1 MLFRDARLKIDRAE
15 KHIAEADERIDLIT
29 GPNSQTSRIEIHAEA
44 RVKSVHYR
52 LERLGDLPE
61 LACVIGD
68 GIHNL
73 KTALDYAW
81 FQTVASLAP
90 GVKGRPKFPIYP
102 SADQLMNALADNG
115 ISAATPTLADFML
128 TKIKPYD
135 GGNFYLRPLHKLDIQ
150 DKHELLIPSTNYGN
164 VSGLKVKNQHGSV
177 TGNSWGQELAG
188 DFHIDFALDVEIED
202 KGYVPFGIVFKEGPL
217 KNMQVSHILKEF
229 SGTVLGIVEVLEKFS
244 ETAI

>member
-1 MLFRDARLKIDRAE
+1 VLLRDARLKIHRAD
-15 KHIAEADERIDLIT
+15 KHITEVDERIDLIT
-29 GPNSQTSRIEIHAEA
+29 SPNSQTSRIEIHVEA

-68 GIHNL
+68 VVHNL

-81 FQTVASLAP
+81 FQAVSSLIP
-90 GVKGRPKFPIYP
+90 GAKGRSKFPIYP
-102 SADQLMNALADNG
+102 STDQLMNALANNG
-115 ISAATPTLADFML
+115 ISADTEFAKFIL
-128 TKIKPYD
+128 TKIQPYD
-135 GGNFYLRPLHKLDIQ
+135 GGNLYLRPLHKLDIQ
-150 DKHELLIPSTNYGN
+150 DKHELLIPSTNYGK

-177 TGNSWGQELAG
+177 TRNSWGQELAE

-229 SGTVLGIVEVLEKFS
+229 SGTVLGIVKLLEKFS